1 MAISAGEGERGAG
14 VNSEGQGE
22 KRGFRVVSRGD
33 PEVMKEGGKV
43 RHELGAHQPEGG
55 TVEQGMAH
63 IGWRGSGCPR
73 PGGEIRAKVAMSVR
87 VGAVA
92 AEGGAEVAMRR
103 KKGAL
108 TSELE
113 EGECGKVGGEPKVEG
128 WAKEVGPGEVGAA
141 KGRIGLNTREGVGH
155 GRAQAVVEALF
166 PKARDDGAEEACIGA
181 LAVVRRAV
189 AQDVSGEVGVG
200 EIARPAQSEQ
210 AAAHVGLHGVR
221 V

>member
-33 PEVMKEGGKV
+33 PEVMEEGGKF
-43 RHELGAHQPEGG
+43 RHEMGAHQPEGG

-108 TSELE
+108 LSPSPNQKTRI
-113 EGECGKVGGEPKVEG
+113 PIN
-128 WAKEVGPGEVGAA
+128 AKNKTV
-141 KGRIGLNTREGVGH
+141 LNTHTSTSV
-155 GRAQAVVEALF
+155 
-166 PKARDDGAEEACIGA
+166 P
-181 LAVVRRAV
+181 
-189 AQDVSGEVGVG
+189 
-200 EIARPAQSEQ
+200 
-210 AAAHVGLHGVR
+210 
-221 V
+221 